1 MSRINIKLNA
11 NEWEW
16 LEKPTNNAVPLLPI
30 MKCWKLWNAFCYWA
44 HEEKDEISELWS
56 FPIGSASFTHDLN
69 NKNWKIQIRSRL
81 NVDWSHRD
89 WTIAKVTFL
98 DLVAL
103 IRKFFAFVTVEKKNW
118 EKKVFSDFNDF
129 RTHNFFYVLCVVH
142 ESNVERGLRRKL
154 IILWSWSWANAE
166 FGGKKS
172 LGSSS
177 RHPRVPYNLRDIII
191 NCWFALLTFLNRFL
205 RYLRSSWVV
214 VAAVLIGTS
223 SMLWFFASVS
233 PYAWCCKV
241 DKMCPEVVKELL
253 CCSSQWELIH

>member
-1 MSRINIKLNA
+1 MPLATGRTKKETQFQSFEAFPLALRASHTIWITKTGKFKFDHDSTLIDRIEIGQLRKSLFSVWSR
-11 NEWEW
+11 
-16 LEKPTNNAVPLLPI
+16 
-30 MKCWKLWNAFCYWA
+30 
-44 HEEKDEISELWS
+44 WS
-56 FPIGSASFTHDLN
+56 GNS
-69 NKNWKIQIRSRL
+69 
-81 NVDWSHRD
+81 SHSWRG
-89 WTIAKVTFL
+89 
-98 DLVAL
+98 
-103 IRKFFAFVTVEKKNW
+103 KKK

-166 FGGKKS
+166 FGGKKNS

-205 RYLRSSWVV
+205 RYLRSSCVV

-233 PYAWCCKV
+233 PYARCCKV